1 MSLRLFDSIIFIE
14 PRNDTFNDF
23 SKDHGMSCQPRCD
36 VCISVLLSVQWHL
49 FFMRFRMSLF
59 SFNCNGR
66 L

>member
-1 MSLRLFDSIIFIE
+1 MSLRLFDSIILIE

-49 FFMRFRMSLF
+49 FFYALSYE
-59 SFNCNGR
+59 SFFF
-66 L
+66 